1 LKKIRRTAWLSRKGG
16 GTVILPFGRSNS
28 LFCLAHYFSH
38 RAWLEEG
45 ALLRDVNR
53 LAGIPGVLF
62 HGRLDLG
69 SPLQTAWELA
79 GAWPDA
85 QLVVIADSGHT
96 GSQTMRKEIHDTLE
110 RFAGS

>member
-1 LKKIRRTAWLSRKGG
+1 M
-16 GTVILPFGRSNS
+16 
-28 LFCLAHYFSH
+28 
-38 RAWLEEG
+38 
-45 ALLRDVNR
+45 
-53 LAGIPGVLF
+53 F

-79 GAWPDA
+79 SAWPDA

-96 GSQTMRKEIHDTLE
+96 GSPTMTKEILDTLE